1 MTSTCQHTDDEVEDE
16 GADGKARVGAE
27 GIVDRTQVGRV
38 REFKRG
44 EKGWLEEGARAKQR
58 RLGSSR
64 WRCEYVYSVGRYL
77 CVLIELG
84 RWVGLPV
91 VSYKNLTANAA
102 HLDPL
107 ASTLSMEACLL
118 KHSHTLES

>member
-1 MTSTCQHTDDEVEDE
+1 MEA
-16 GADGKARVGAE
+16 GAG
-27 GIVDRTQVGRV
+27 
-38 REFKRG
+38 
-44 EKGWLEEGARAKQR
+44 AKQR

-77 CVLIELG
+77 CVLIQLGGLG
-84 RWVGLPV
+84 RWVGSPV
-91 VSYKNLTANAA
+91 VSYKNLTANAT

-107 ASTLSMEACLL
+107 ASMEACLL